1 MCGCDLCKRPR
12 PTNDPKGHNE
22 IKSHSS
28 PCGLSGLLPDLCNL
42 LFYLFDLLGIS
53 PSLVEWNHGFQLVNL
68 LLILPVGIR
77 KKEYMVRGRVL
88 IIITT
93 TKTLWSSWVVLWHD
107 TSCHR
112 RHELTCWEWS
122 LRPLAAYFCF
132 LPWCLMYFLMI
143 DIFVCKAVDCSDFCA
158 FDLLM
163 IMRRGWSMRTQ
174 SFVEIYLLWESRCQ
188 IAVRQQLRFCFPNR
202 IFLVIE
208 PNRTET
214 KSILLG
220 YINSSDTNSR
230 SWR

>member
-1 MCGCDLCKRPR
+1 MQYYFFNYWITATLCEMCGCDLCKRPR

-42 LFYLFDLLGIS
+42 LFYLFYLLGVT
-53 PSLVEWNHGFQLVNL
+53 PSHVERNHGFQLVNL

-77 KKEYMVRGRVL
+77 KKGCIVRGRVL

-93 TKTLWSSWVVLWHD
+93 TMYRENSVIQLSCFVSRYVM
-107 TSCHR
+107 SCH

-143 DIFVCKAVDCSDFCA
+143 DIFVCNAADCLDFSA
-158 FDLLM
+158 FDLYWWL
-163 IMRRGWSMRTQ
+163 WEEDDWWEQ
-174 SFVEIYLLWESRCQ
+174 NLLSRSIFNLPWESRCQ
-188 IAVRQQLRFCFPNR
+188 SDRCQATKIKIFPTVS
-202 IFLVIE
+202 F
-208 PNRTET
+208 
-214 KSILLG
+214 
-220 YINSSDTNSR
+220 
-230 SWR
+230 